1 MPISIAV
8 AGKGGTGKST
18 IAALIVRSLVEQ
30 NRTPVLALDADP
42 DANLGTLLGIEENTS
57 IGDMRE
63 GALKD
68 VKNMPA
74 GMSKANY
81 VEAGLHQVIEE
92 AEGFDLLA
100 MGRSEGS
107 GCYCFLNNLIR
118 KFSDDLT
125 PSYSWVVIDNEAGLE
140 HLSRQTTRDVDV
152 LLVVVSENPLSIHSA
167 ASIVEIV
174 KDLDS
179 RIGRIFAVTNMVRP
193 EYAERVEKRIAE
205 LGIDLLCRIPPDPK
219 LDEMIFNESQ
229 ITGLDGLAVRG
240 AIETIIETTG
250 GEHGAA

>member
-1 MPISIAV
+1 MPNSIAV

-42 DANLGTLLGIEENTS
+42 DANLGTLLGIEESTS

-107 GCYCFLNNLIR
+107 GCYCFLNNLSHMLR
-118 KFSDDLT
+118 TFF
-125 PSYSWVVIDNEAGLE
+125 
-140 HLSRQTTRDVDV
+140 HR
-152 LLVVVSENPLSIHSA
+152 
-167 ASIVEIV
+167 
-174 KDLDS
+174 
-179 RIGRIFAVTNMVRP
+179 
-193 EYAERVEKRIAE
+193 
-205 LGIDLLCRIPPDPK
+205 
-219 LDEMIFNESQ
+219 
-229 ITGLDGLAVRG
+229 
-240 AIETIIETTG
+240 
-250 GEHGAA
+250 